1 MILKNIAQLDFRQSK
16 NLLRKRLLMEL
27 FSSKVLRYGIY
38 FLVNLLGAD
47 CKSITSIGNRF
58 WCCGFLMS
66 TIVKPCSQIRPLS
79 SSFDLTVKRHTKEN
93 FYLLDVFNILI
104 VYFRTMVF
112 TSWKTYTDRHQKVFW
127 EISNWY
133 LKKGFFL
140 LLLNQ

>member
-1 MILKNIAQLDFRQSK
+1 
-16 NLLRKRLLMEL
+16 MEL

-47 CKSITSIGNRF
+47 CKSITSVGNHF
-58 WCCGFLMS
+58 WGCGFLMS

-79 SSFDLTVKRHTKEN
+79 SVKRHTKEN

-112 TSWKTYTDRHQKVFW
+112 TGWKTYTDRHQKVFW

-133 LKKGFFL
+133 LKKGFIL
-140 LLLNQ
+140 LLLNR